1 MIAVCPICSSEKRYG
16 RRCEAC
22 HDMTDEEWAL
32 HDARVAY
39 AEDRIDVGELE
50 RRIAVALTSP
60 PKRHHP
66 HLVYC

>member
-1 MIAVCPICSSEKRYG
+1 MIVVCPICSSEKRLG

-22 HDMTDEEWAL
+22 RDMTDEQWAL
-32 HDARVAY
+32 HDAREAF
-39 AEDRIDVGELE
+39 ASGSIDVGELE
-50 RRIAVALTSP
+50 RRVEIALTDP